1 MKAPDKIYLQ
11 ICGDC
16 PGVDSCKTCKFKDLE
31 DNVTW
36 CADRIFPKD
45 KEYIRKGLL
54 LHILAKKKEEV
65 GIGLSEYDMGKEN
78 GKGEVLNEL
87 IEEIKVL

>member
-16 PGVDSCKTCKFKDLE
+16 PGEDSCKDCKFKDLE

-36 CADRIFPKD
+36 CLDRIFERDVEYVRKD
-45 KEYIRKGLL
+45 YLL
-54 LHILAKKKEEV
+54 KFVNKKLQESTDRLDFHANQAYAEV
-65 GIGLSEYDMGKEN
+65 IDK
-78 GKGEVLNEL
+78 LNE
-87 IEEIKVL
+87 I